1 MTAVIDAPTALA
13 PQHSP
18 QHSPQLPCAAALD
31 LLEAA
36 RRSLIEATVA
46 TTPTE
51 RYAAAHLSALRI
63 AAAVLAARG
72 RPQRRSGRVQSA
84 WSLLPR
90 VAPELGEWATFFAAG
105 ARKRAAAEV
114 GIPCIAHREADD
126 LVRDAERFLAQA
138 CALLGTPHQ
147 PALATC
153 LRHLG

>member
-1 MTAVIDAPTALA
+1 MTAAVITPPAPPAARTSTRSTAHELVDA
-13 PQHSP
+13 S
-18 QHSPQLPCAAALD
+18 
-31 LLEAA
+31 

-51 RYAAAHLSALRI
+51 RYAAAHLSALRA
-63 AAAVLAARG
+63 AAAVLADRG
-72 RPQRRSGRVQSA
+72 RPQARRTRQVQSV

-90 VAPELGEWATFFAAG
+90 VAPELAEWAAFFAAG

-126 LVRDAERFLAQA
+126 LVRDADQFLAQVCA
-138 CALLGTPHQ
+138 CLGTPHQ
-147 PALATC
+147 PTLATC